1 VVTRVNGRFCGYCTS
16 GRGPAAKVTSSTDS
30 LAAADSSDALARL
43 ANGEVAK
50 AKVKAS
56 RKTRRRLGWLLST
69 KLNFI
74 LRSL

>member
-16 GRGPAAKVTSSTDS
+16 GRGPAAKVTSS
-30 LAAADSSDALARL
+30 AFSSAALARF
-43 ANGEVAK
+43 ANGEAAK